1 VIDHAGLDTEKQ
13 TGLPGSWWQI
23 LHFIGRAA
31 QQNRILVAVTVES
44 QRRGRI
50 EEMAV
55 EEVTG
60 IDLSYVNVSFET
72 SGVSEFVRQT
82 AARRGLPLS
91 PKVADAIEQMVEGYE
106 KERHAAARGA
116 NTSSFLPLLSL
127 WLHRLF
133 TKFRDRQKRGSND
146 GAADAF
152 GRTADLID
160 MKDLAHRGIDM
171 QLAPLISEMVE
182 DAWAEA
188 GKLKYTEPS
197 VTDPGKLNIFI
208 NSVAQHY
215 KGGDALVARCNS
227 SDGFDVDRF
236 VRVLLQSGFE
246 TVPGVA
252 LPSAQVSDVTLENF
266 FSGLIG
272 VDEEGNMRLTEM
284 RRKVD
289 TGTEAKLIEA
299 HLRRRLLEPVVA
311 TDRVRLIHQA
321 VIDNWKPAEAWY
333 KTKKEQLIAARNT
346 KQAARAAGEAPDFAV
361 LAMDSELVARA
372 AGLLGMRRV
381 TWTANHEFQIGEIE
395 RETRAFCLGLVSAAP
410 NGRLHYALDL
420 DGGQP
425 IAFEAARY
433 DLAGAL
439 ARWLDDDPSLIE
451 FTTKSGDT
459 LLSKAA
465 WFAPQAVD
473 LLLARGALVEGDG
486 EDWHPIAGAI
496 QSGNIAGLRLLLAR
510 YDGPESV
517 IGPGGTTMLH
527 TAASSPSPKSMQT
540 LLEEKP
546 DLDISN
552 EHGQTPLMVAAQN
565 GRTEIAAL
573 LLEGGANPLLRD
585 ENNFNVLTWAAR
597 SNSAEIVCLLRNHVT
612 DEDSEIL
619 LFGEP
624 EDEAGWVTPLDRAA
638 VLANPNVLAALL
650 DWIGN
655 EPIHRG
661 KTIDHPLIRALRRGQ
676 GTVAQPM
683 ADRISECVGLLLET
697 GDIPPEVIEEALR
710 QTSKL
715 PDVRRRIENHM
726 ILHAGDLDALDAGT
740 VLACIVGDRT
750 HIAVDALRK
759 RPAILD
765 HQTRDGKLA
774 SQTILRE
781 AGPNVLLAC
790 LAEGLEPTEAPELF
804 RFEAALGVYRSTL
817 SEGPLS
823 SDLGPDVSKLAL
835 VFPGVDTHRL
845 HPVIREMVEAP
856 ESEKTQYFLR
866 IGGSNNVRTLLHR
879 LALRGDLTY
888 YTELVE
894 GMRFSIPLDVYGRL
908 PSAVAPPAL
917 RKDFESFERTEI
929 STRIH

>member
-31 QQNRILVAVTVES
+31 RQKRILVAVTVES

-72 SGVSEFVRQT
+72 SGVSEFVKQT

-91 PKVADAIEQMVEGYE
+91 PKVAEAIEHMVEGYE
-106 KERHAAARGA
+106 KQRHAAARGA

-133 TKFRDRQKRGSND
+133 AKFRDRQKRGSSD

-188 GKLKYTEPS
+188 GELNYTELS
-197 VTDPGKLNIFI
+197 VTDPGKLHSFI
-208 NSVAQHY
+208 NLVARRY
-215 KGGDALVARCNS
+215 EGGGALVAHCNS
-227 SDGFDVDRF
+227 PDGFDVDRF
-236 VRVLLQSGFE
+236 VRVLLESGVE
-246 TVPGVA
+246 TIPGVA
-252 LPSAQVSDVTLENF
+252 LPSAYASDTDLENF

-284 RRKVD
+284 PRKAD
-289 TGTEAKLIEA
+289 TTAQAKLIDA
-299 HLRRRLLEPVVA
+299 HLRRRLLEPVIA

-321 VIDNWKPAEAWY
+321 VIDNWKPAQAWY
-333 KTKKEQLIAARNT
+333 KAKKEQLIAARNT
-346 KQAARAAGEAPDFAV
+346 KQAARAAGEGPDFPT
-361 LAMDSELVARA
+361 LAADSELVARVT
-372 AGLLGMRRV
+372 GLLGMRRAI
-381 TWTANHEFQIGEIE
+381 WTGNHRVQIGEIE
-395 RETRAFCLGLVSAAP
+395 RETRDFCLGLLAAAP
-410 NGRLHYALDL
+410 DGRLLYAVDH

-433 DLAGAL
+433 DLASAL
-439 ARWLDDDPSLIE
+439 ERWLDDDPELIN
-451 FTTKSGDT
+451 FTTKSGET

-465 WFAPQAVD
+465 WFAPKAVE
-473 LLLARGALVEGDG
+473 LLLARGALVEGGG

-510 YDGPESV
+510 YEGPESV

-527 TAASSPSPKSMQT
+527 VAAFSPSPKSLQV
-540 LLEEKP
+540 LLEKKP
-546 DLDISN
+546 DPDISD
-552 EHGQTPLMVAAQN
+552 EHGHTPLLVAAQN
-565 GRTEIAAL
+565 GRIEIAAL

-585 ENNFNVLTWAAR
+585 ENESNVLTWAAR
-597 SNSAEIVCLLRNHVT
+597 SNSAEIVYLLRNHVT

-619 LFGEP
+619 LFGEQ
-624 EDEAGWVTPLDRAA
+624 EDDAGWVTPLDQAA
-638 VLANPNVLAALL
+638 ILANPRVLAALL

-661 KTIDHPLIRALRRGQ
+661 KTKGHPLILALSGGQ

-710 QTSKL
+710 QADKL

-726 ILHAGDLDALDAGT
+726 ILHASDLDALDAGT
-740 VLACIVGDRT
+740 VLACIVGDRP
-750 HIAVDALRK
+750 HIAIDALRK

-765 HQTRDGKLA
+765 HQTGDGKLA
-774 SQTILRE
+774 SRTILRE

-804 RFEAALGVYRSTL
+804 RFEAALSVYRSTI

-835 VFPGVDTHRL
+835 VFPGVDPNRL
-845 HPVIREMVEAP
+845 HPVIQEMVDSP
-856 ESEKTQYFLR
+856 ESEKTQYLLN
-866 IGGSNNVRTLLHR
+866 IGGGNNIRTLLHR
-879 LALRGDLTY
+879 LALRGDLAL

-894 GMRFSIPLDVYGRL
+894 GMRLSIPLDVYGRL
-908 PSAVAPPAL
+908 PSAVAPPAM

-929 STRIH
+929 SKRIH